1 MHAGVRP
8 YLSAGIALVGAGVI
22 ATAPVNPPPQIHSG
36 GVQLAA
42 AVENPAE
49 VFAPVFQFSQEVIAG
64 LIAAELSDPAP
75 ILNQLLMNQIATV
88 NATGAIVVDGIKTA
102 VDVVTGLPAGLSA
115 AADAIV
121 HGDPAQASIEI
132 LNAIG
137 TPIVQY
143 VIQSVPSVEYLLQRP
158 LAVAQALVPVV
169 VESAISIPIY
179 LGISYVKPLID
190 QAVFSIGEVLNAATT
205 LDPGAT
211 INALQH
217 GVKDVAMRTID
228 LANATGAVVHDT
240 RQAVK
245 TALQTQPA
253 TTHLALERR
262 VESVTPTDAG
272 AGDDQDV
279 ALTSRVAATVDS
291 PASTTHARPNL
302 RSIFGKGNKVRP
314 GQTVASSGG
323 AETDGTDTPAPAK
336 TESPAP
342 ASVKS
347 FVKKV
352 KSELNKPAKAPG
364 DNESSGSAGGGEE

>member
-49 VFAPVFQFSQEVIAG
+49 VFAPVFEFSQQVIAG
-64 LIAAELSDPAP
+64 LIAAELADPAP

-88 NATGAIVVDGIKTA
+88 NTTGGIVVDGIRTA

-121 HGDPAQASIEI
+121 HGNPGQAPIEI

-137 TPIVQY
+137 TPIIQY
-143 VIQSVPSVEYLLQRP
+143 LIQSVPPVEYLLQHP
-158 LAVAQALVPVV
+158 LAVAQALVPVA
-169 VESAISIPIY
+169 VESALSIPIY

-190 QAVFSIGEVLNAATT
+190 QAVFSTGEVLKAAAT

-211 INALQH
+211 INAFQH
-217 GVKDVAMRTID
+217 GLKDVTMRTID
-228 LANATGAVVHDT
+228 LANATAAVVHDT

-245 TALQTQPA
+245 TALQAQPV
-253 TTHLALERR
+253 TPNLALERAA
-262 VESVTPTDAG
+262 ESGTGD
-272 AGDDQDV
+272 GDDIAPA
-279 ALTSRVAATVDS
+279 ALAAATVDS
-291 PASTTHARPNL
+291 PAPTTHARQNL

-314 GQTVASSGG
+314 GQNVASPAG
-323 AETDGTDTPAPAK
+323 AETDGVDPPASAK
-336 TESPAP
+336 RESPASS
-342 ASVKS
+342 SVKS
-347 FVKKV
+347 LVKKLQ
-352 KSELNKPAKAPG
+352 SGLDKPAKASG
-364 DNESSGSAGGGEE
+364 DTASSGSAGGGEE

>member
-8 YLSAGIALVGAGVI
+8 YLSAGIALVGAGVN
-22 ATAPVNPPPQIHSG
+22 AAAPVNPPPQIHSG
-36 GVQLAA
+36 GVQLAT

-49 VFAPVFQFSQEVIAG
+49 VFAPVFEFSQEVIAG

-88 NATGAIVVDGIKTA
+88 NVAGGIVVDGIKTA

-115 AADAIV
+115 AADAIA
-121 HGDPAQASIEI
+121 HGDPSQASVEI
-132 LNAIG
+132 LNAVG
-137 TPIVQY
+137 TPIIQY

-190 QAVFSIGEVLNAATT
+190 QAVFSIGEVLDAAAT

-211 INALQH
+211 INAFQH

-228 LANATGAVVHDT
+228 LANATAAVVHDT

-245 TALQTQPA
+245 AALQTQAA
-253 TTHLALERR
+253 TPNLALERAA
-262 VESVTPTDAG
+262 ESGTGEEQDG
-272 AGDDQDV
+272 AP
-279 ALTSRVAATVDS
+279 ATRLAATVDS
-291 PASTTHARPNL
+291 PAPTTHARPNL

-314 GQTVASSGG
+314 GQTVASSAG
-323 AETDGTDTPAPAK
+323 AETDGADAPESVSAK
-336 TESPAP
+336 TESPAA

-352 KSELNKPAKAPG
+352 KSGLNKPAKASG

>member
-49 VFAPVFQFSQEVIAG
+49 VFAPVFEFSQEVIAG

-75 ILNQLLMNQIATV
+75 ILNQLLMNQIATANV
-88 NATGAIVVDGIKTA
+88 AGGIVVDGIKAA

-115 AADAIV
+115 AADAIA
-121 HGDPAQASIEI
+121 HGDPSQASIEI
-132 LNAIG
+132 LNAVG
-137 TPIVQY
+137 TPIIQY

-190 QAVFSIGEVLNAATT
+190 QAVFSIGEVLDAAAT

-211 INALQH
+211 INAFQH

-228 LANATGAVVHDT
+228 LANATAAVVHDT

-245 TALQTQPA
+245 IALQAQPV
-253 TTHLALERR
+253 TPNPALERA
-262 VESVTPTDAG
+262 VE
-272 AGDDQDV
+272 
-279 ALTSRVAATVDS
+279 SRVAATVDS

-314 GQTVASSGG
+314 GQTVASSVG
-323 AETDGTDTPAPAK
+323 AGTDGTDAPASVSAK
-336 TESPAP
+336 PESPAA

-352 KSELNKPAKAPG
+352 KSGLNKPAKTSG

>member
-49 VFAPVFQFSQEVIAG
+49 VFAPVFEFSQEVIAG

-88 NATGAIVVDGIKTA
+88 NVAGGIVVDGIKTA
-102 VDVVTGLPAGLSA
+102 VDVVSGLPAGLSA
-115 AADAIV
+115 AADAIA
-121 HGDPAQASIEI
+121 HGDPSQASIEI
-132 LNAIG
+132 LNAVG
-137 TPIVQY
+137 TPIIQY

-190 QAVFSIGEVLNAATT
+190 QAVFSIGEVLDAAAT

-211 INALQH
+211 INAFQH

-228 LANATGAVVHDT
+228 LANATAAVVHDT

-245 TALQTQPA
+245 AALQTQPA
-253 TTHLALERR
+253 TPNLALERA
-262 VESVTPTDAG
+262 VESGT
-272 AGDDQDV
+272 GDEQDV
-279 ALTSRVAATVDS
+279 APATRVAATVDS

-314 GQTVASSGG
+314 GQTVASPAG
-323 AETDGTDTPAPAK
+323 AATDGTDAPESVSAK
-336 TESPAP
+336 TESPA

-352 KSELNKPAKAPG
+352 KSGLTKPAKASG

>member
-1 MHAGVRP
+1 M
-8 YLSAGIALVGAGVI
+8 
-22 ATAPVNPPPQIHSG
+22 
-36 GVQLAA
+36 
-42 AVENPAE
+42 
-49 VFAPVFQFSQEVIAG
+49 
-64 LIAAELSDPAP
+64 
-75 ILNQLLMNQIATV
+75 
-88 NATGAIVVDGIKTA
+88 
-102 VDVVTGLPAGLSA
+102 
-115 AADAIV
+115 

-137 TPIVQY
+137 TPIIQY

-240 RQAVK
+240 RQAVR

-253 TTHLALERR
+253 TTNLALERR

-279 ALTSRVAATVDS
+279 ALHVPGGGDGRLPGVDHACPSESALDLRQGQQGSARADRGELRRCGDRWYRYAGPGQDRVA
-291 PASTTHARPNL
+291 
-302 RSIFGKGNKVRP
+302 G
-314 GQTVASSGG
+314 
-323 AETDGTDTPAPAK
+323 
-336 TESPAP
+336 
-342 ASVKS
+342 ASVGEILREEGEVGTEQTGQGS
-347 FVKKV
+347 R
-352 KSELNKPAKAPG
+352 